1 MAGATGVTALASLFT
16 LLANILIYRMLPGP
30 DAGQF
35 ALLVS
40 LVRFLPVLATFGQPA
55 LMMRLYSHQPAGHY
69 HWPRDLAGMM
79 GFSLPLFALTAVGTA
94 LLYHLGLWEVAFVV
108 TGVFL
113 LSLAL
118 AVANLLNALRHY
130 VWAVLLLRLPNSLMI
145 VPALVVILLPRL
157 AGTGFLLGAQLAA
170 IVVTLG
176 IGVALLARR
185 APVGT
190 ETIPLS
196 MRWHGL
202 GFGFLSGA
210 NLLLDQGLVAIAGAV
225 IPPEP
230 LAGFA
235 AVEALVRPLYT
246 LQGIS
251 RYTLAVETVR
261 RRQMRVTA
269 TLLALLGLA
278 AVAGVVLALLLPMV
292 LPLIYAGR
300 YDTYTGLAVPIVLMG
315 SLLLA
320 EAFPRSFV
328 IGRAPLDRLNLYTAS
343 QVLIAVVG
351 LGLVV
356 ALSLRHGIMGVAWA
370 GTIIALLRALS
381 AYGFYFYLRPV
392 S

>member
-1 MAGATGVTALASLFT
+1 MAGATGVTTLASLFT
-16 LLANILIYRMLPGP
+16 LLANILIYRILPGP
-30 DAGQF
+30 QAGQF

-79 GFSLPLFALTAVGTA
+79 GFSLPLFALVTASTT
-94 LLYHLGLWEVAFVV
+94 LLYRLALWEIAFVV
-108 TGVFL
+108 AGVFL

-118 AVANLLNALRHY
+118 AVANLLNAQRHY

-145 VPALVVILLPRL
+145 IPAVLVMLLPRL
-157 AGTGFLLGAQLAA
+157 AGVGTLLAAQLLA
-170 IVVTLG
+170 IGVTLG
-176 IGVALLARR
+176 IGVALLAHRSPIG
-185 APVGT
+185 AEAIPVR
-190 ETIPLS
+190 L
-196 MRWHGL
+196 RWQGL
-202 GFGFLSGA
+202 GFGFLSGT

-225 IPPEP
+225 VPPGP
-230 LAGFA
+230 LAAFA
-235 AVEALVRPLYT
+235 AVETLIRPLYT

-261 RRQMRVTA
+261 HRQMKVTA
-269 TLLALLGLA
+269 TLLSLLGLA
-278 AVAGVVLALLLPMV
+278 AVVGVVLALLLPA
-292 LPLIYAGR
+292 LIPVVYAGR
-300 YDTYTGLAVPIVLMG
+300 YDDYIGLALPVVLMG

-343 QVLIAVVG
+343 QVLVALIG

-356 ALSLRHGIMGVAWA
+356 GLGMRQGIMGAAWA
-370 GTIIALLRALS
+370 GAITALLRALS
-381 AYGFYFYLRPV
+381 AYSFYFYLRPL